1 MPVSAR
7 ISDAELR
14 QRLEDHAYNVPPITD
29 TTRAILIK
37 KLNQL
42 DSQRSSN
49 ARKQGTYSGLDY
61 SSAEDDEIAP
71 TPIANSTRRGTAL
84 NAPSTTSKN
93 GHSGNK
99 RGARQNRG
107 EVEVLTGVTS
117 RVTRS
122 SRSNSRAGTPHNGG
136 GGSHVQTR
144 RNVSLMTHSETEE
157 GSEEEEDEE
166 EDIEE
171 EEEEEESEEEEEVNG
186 VDRVDLAVQTSLM
199 DSPSP
204 TRFRG
209 QRLMNTS
216 YSPTSQASNYT
227 TTPTFPIMS
236 PYLRKNINKHGSLNE
251 ALSTLPSPKSKPMPC
266 TPDSTTSPS
275 PTTQTSPRPHSSPHS
290 QSYSRD
296 TNGPCSYMIVSSL
309 IMAVA
314 ASFFLFLLVQ
324 YLSLVPPHSQ
334 SSTRVPV
341 CGGLKG
347 ELPRIDCVP
356 SSELNQT
363 VELYKILVK
372 LLPSAKGCMEE
383 QTLVSRSQ
391 ALEQLSVT
399 RGEKSEV
406 LKKDLDNLLVL
417 LRQNPGW
424 GIVLE
429 EEKDEETRMGLARNI
444 SLACSV
450 YKWGVQVLD
459 LVWQLA
465 WVIMGIVVVALVL
478 AILYKLTLVRRARIK
493 KKDEEVFQLVRQATN
508 FLYQQHQMASRE
520 GKVGPTYLAINH
532 IRDQLIPPQDRQAKA
547 GVWGEVVDYVEKN
560 ESRVR
565 QDVQKIFGEDF
576 RVWQWL
582 PESHWSPSSSS
593 PSGPSSPPPS
603 HSTPASSSSSSN
615 PWPHVPTTQGTVG
628 WQGCAF
634 PLGKHVAAPLA
645 PPTSCLKV
653 RHMFDVLQQ
662 GPGWVKQVKDE
673 IIRRCGE
680 ADILHIA
687 VDTHSEEGTVYIK
700 TAGMEDAGKVFRCL
714 HGQWYRGQLVTAK
727 YLRLE
732 RYHERFPDA
741 KTSSVPMKIGK

>member
-42 DSQRSSN
+42 DTQRSTN
-49 ARKQGTYSGLDY
+49 LRKQGTYSGLDY
-61 SSAEDDEIAP
+61 SSAEDDDFPA
-71 TPIANSTRRGTAL
+71 PIANSTRRGGR
-84 NAPSTTSKN
+84 APVAVTGGGAGK
-93 GHSGNK
+93 GGK
-99 RGARQNRG
+99 RGTRQVEE
-107 EVEVLTGVTS
+107 EVEVSGGVTS

-122 SRSNSRAGTPHNGG
+122 SRNNSRAGTPQNGSNGRNGG
-136 GGSHVQTR
+136 QSR

-157 GSEEEEDEE
+157 GSEEDEDEE

-171 EEEEEESEEEEEVNG
+171 EEEEEEEESEDEEEVNG

-209 QRLMNTS
+209 QRLANTN
-216 YSPTSQASNYT
+216 YSPTSQSTSYT

-251 ALSTLPSPKSKPMPC
+251 ALSTLPSPKSKPLPS
-266 TPDSTTSPS
+266 TPDSTTSP
-275 PTTQTSPRPHSSPHS
+275 TTQASPRQHSSPHS

-296 TNGPCSYMIVSSL
+296 TSGPCSYMIVSAL

-314 ASFFLFLLVQ
+314 AFFFLFLLVQ
-324 YLSLVPPHSQ
+324 YLSLVPPQSHSG
-334 SSTRVPV
+334 TRVPV
-341 CGGLKG
+341 CGGMKG
-347 ELPRIDCVP
+347 ELAHIDCVP

-363 VELYKILVK
+363 VELYKMLVK
-372 LLPSAKGCMEE
+372 LLPSPKGCLEE
-383 QTLVSRSQ
+383 HSMVSKTK
-391 ALEQLSVT
+391 ALEQLSVPS
-399 RGEKSEV
+399 GLEV
-406 LKKDLDNLLVL
+406 GKLNIHLDNLLVL

-424 GIVLE
+424 GIMLE
-429 EEKDEETRMGLARNI
+429 DRGEETSLGVVRN
-444 SLACSV
+444 SSWACSF
-450 YKWGVQVLD
+450 YKWGVQLMD
-459 LVWQLA
+459 LMWRLA
-465 WVIMGIVVVALVL
+465 WVIFGVVASFLVL
-478 AILYKLTLVRRARIK
+478 VGLFKANQWRQARIK

-508 FLYQQHQMASRE
+508 FLYQQHQMAARE
-520 GKVGPTYLAINH
+520 GKGGPSYLAINH
-532 IRDQLIPPQDRQAKA
+532 IRDQLIPPQDRVGKA
-547 GVWGEVVDYVEKN
+547 EVWAEVVEYIEKN

-582 PESHWSPSSSS
+582 PEIPWSPGSSPSS
-593 PSGPSSPPPS
+593 PSGPSSPSPNS
-603 HSTPASSSSSSN
+603 HSTPTSSNN
-615 PWPHVPTTQGTVG
+615 PWPHVPTTQGVVG

-662 GPGWVKQVKDE
+662 GPGWVTLVKEE
-673 IIRRCGE
+673 ILRRCAE
-680 ADILHIA
+680 AAILHIA
-687 VDTHSEEGTVYIK
+687 VDTQSEEGTVYIK

-741 KTSSVPMKIGK
+741 KGSCVAMKSSK

>member
-14 QRLEDHAYNVPPITD
+14 QRLEDHNYNVPPITD

-42 DSQRSSN
+42 DTQRSSN
-49 ARKQGTYSGLDY
+49 ARKQGTYTSLDY
-61 SSAEDDEIAP
+61 SSAEDEEVPP
-71 TPIANSTRRGTAL
+71 TPIANSTRRGA
-84 NAPSTTSKN
+84 STTSRN
-93 GHSGNK
+93 GHGGTK
-99 RGARQNRG
+99 RGARQARG
-107 EVEVLTGVTS
+107 EVEVLPGVTS

-122 SRSNSRAGTPHNGG
+122 SRSNSRAGTPNNGG
-136 GGSHVQTR
+136 GGGSQVQTR
-144 RNVSLMTHSETEE
+144 RNASLMTHSETEE

-171 EEEEEESEEEEEVNG
+171 EEEEEESEEEEEANG

-209 QRLMNTS
+209 QRLMNS
-216 YSPTSQASNYT
+216 NYSPTSQPSNYT

-251 ALSTLPSPKSKPMPC
+251 ALSTLPTPKSKPMPC

-275 PTTQTSPRPHSSPHS
+275 PTTQTSPRPHSSSHS

-296 TNGPCSYMIVSSL
+296 TSGPCSNMIVSTL

-324 YLSLVPPHSQ
+324 YLSLVPPNSQ

-341 CGGLKG
+341 CGGIKG
-347 ELPRIDCVP
+347 EQPHVDCVP
-356 SSELNQT
+356 SSELNET
-363 VELYKILVK
+363 VELYKLLVK
-372 LLPSAKGCMEE
+372 ILPSPKGCVEE
-383 QTLVSRSQ
+383 QTMIPQSE
-391 ALEQLSVT
+391 ALEHLSGPT
-399 RGEKSEV
+399 GFDLDV
-406 LKKDLDNLLVL
+406 LKKHFDNLKVL

-424 GIVLE
+424 GIVL
-429 EEKDEETRMGLARNI
+429 DEGREAEMSLGLARNT

-450 YKWGVQVLD
+450 YKWGVQLLD
-459 LVWQLA
+459 LVWRLA
-465 WVIMGIVVVALVL
+465 WVILGMVVVALML
-478 AILYKLTLVRRARIK
+478 LGLYKLTVARRARIK

-508 FLYQQHQMASRE
+508 FLYQQHQLASRE
-520 GKVGPTYLAINH
+520 GKGGPTYLAINH

-547 GVWGEVVDYVEKN
+547 GVWGEVVEYIEKN

-582 PESHWSPSSSS
+582 PESHWSPSSS
-593 PSGPSSPPPS
+593 PPSPPSS
-603 HSTPASSSSSSN
+603 HSTPASSSSN

-741 KTSSVPMKIGK
+741 KASSVPMKISK